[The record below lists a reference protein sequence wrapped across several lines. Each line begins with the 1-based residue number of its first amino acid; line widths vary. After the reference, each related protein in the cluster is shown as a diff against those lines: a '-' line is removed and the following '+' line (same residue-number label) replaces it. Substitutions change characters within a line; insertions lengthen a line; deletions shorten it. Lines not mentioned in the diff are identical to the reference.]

1 MPRPTFN
8 PRSSIHGISI
18 QAGSIDS
25 TAIGA
30 QVVVAADIS
39 DGSIISPKLG
49 TAAIGP
55 TALASSAVTTA
66 KLASTS
72 VISPKIGTSAIGA
85 THLASAAVISPKLGT
100 GAVGPTGLASSA
112 VTTVKIASAAVVGPK
127 IGTAAVGL
135 TAAATVLKRNLHTVS
150 LGQQATGGIKNRL
163 VFVSPPSGST
173 ILAAKFNAGTAMY
186 HAAGEAD
193 TWIFQLRNQS
203 AAVNLIQNN
212 ASLSGVTLGLTA
224 FKTLPVNSG
233 NSTLL
238 ANAGLFAQLS
248 VSGTAQTLVNASFHI
263 EWSPLNNA

>member
-8 PRSSIHGISI
+8 PRSSIHGISL

-49 TAAIGP
+49 TSAIGP
-55 TALASSAVTTA
+55 TALAASAVTTA

-85 THLASAAVISPKLGT
+85 THVASAAIIGPKL
-100 GAVGPTGLASSA
+100 
-112 VTTVKIASAAVVGPK
+112 
-127 IGTAAVGL
+127 GTAAVGL
-135 TAAATVLKRNLHTVS
+135 TASATVIKRSAHTVA
-150 LGQQATGGIKNRL
+150 LGQQTTGGIKNRL
-163 VFVSPPSGST
+163 VFIAPPSGAT
-173 ILAAKFNAGTAMY
+173 ILSAKVNAGTLMY

-203 AAVNLIQNN
+203 AAVNLVKNN

-224 FKTLPVNSG
+224 FKTLPVNNG
-233 NSTLL
+233 NSSM
-238 ANAGLFAQLS
+238 NAGAGLYAQLS

-263 EWSPLNNA
+263 EWTPLNNA

>member
-39 DGSIISPKLG
+39 DASIISPKLG
-49 TAAIGP
+49 TSAVGP
-55 TALASSAVTTA
+55 TAIAALAVTTA
-66 KLASTS
+66 KLDAAS
-72 VISPKIGTSAIGA
+72 VISPKIGTSAVGA
-85 THLASAAVISPKLGT
+85 THMASASVI
-100 GAVGPTGLASSA
+100 
-112 VTTVKIASAAVVGPK
+112 GPK
-127 IGTAAVGL
+127 IGTNAVGL
-135 TAAATVLKRNLHTVS
+135 TGAATVLKRNAHTVAF
-150 LGQQATGGIKNRL
+150 GQVLTSGVRNKL
-163 VFVSPPSGST
+163 VFVAPPSGAT
-173 ILAAKFNAGTAMY
+173 ILSAKFNAGTLMY

-203 AAVNLIQNN
+203 AGANLVKNA
-212 ASLSGVTLGLTA
+212 ASLSGVTLGMTA
-224 FKTLPVNSG
+224 FKTLPVNNS

-238 ANAGLFAQLS
+238 AGAGLYAQLS
-248 VSGTAQTLVNASFHI
+248 ASGTAQTLVNASVHI